1 MAIIIMRNN
10 TTQPI
15 YFNFSR
21 YLLDVLNIE
30 LTCNYAFKRKK
41 KTPFVG
47 YGRQLQE

>member
-21 YLLDVLNIE
+21 YLLDVLNME
-30 LTCNYAFKRKK
+30 VTCNYAIKRGKK
-41 KTPFVG
+41 KSFVG
-47 YGRQLQE
+47 YGRQ